1 MRLHI
6 LQRLSHSL
14 LSVEY
19 PSASDVPPNLRAV
32 RRKVNLSFDALRALG
47 EGVGHLSVGGDASLV
62 SPEKDKALTDDSYVD
77 PPPLRSVG
85 VAAPTSA
92 AEVHD
97 MYVQILSQVKSI
109 LEVRTF
115 VAGDSFMKLNNY
127 STTYS
132 FSRIRYIP
140 RFSEFVHQG
149 GTIIRRSPV
158 PKPCV
163 PPNPTG
169 GWVDIHYRQCRPE
182 TGLCGCGKGFSHLLP
197 GFPPQA
203 NKGTS
208 DSSRSSR
215 GLPLRSSRPKQRGR

>member
-19 PSASDVPPNLRAV
+19 PSASDVPPNLRAF
-32 RRKVNLSFDALRALG
+32 RRKVDLSFDVLRAL
-47 EGVGHLSVGGDASLV
+47 EKNVGHHSVGGDASLV

-140 RFSEFVHQG
+140 RFSEF
-149 GTIIRRSPV
+149 RSPRRHHHQKEPS
-158 PKPCV
+158 PKTLR
-163 PPNPTG
+163 PP
-169 GWVDIHYRQCRPE
+169 
-182 TGLCGCGKGFSHLLP
+182 
-197 GFPPQA
+197 
-203 NKGTS
+203 
-208 DSSRSSR
+208 
-215 GLPLRSSRPKQRGR
+215 